1 MKNLFRISAVILLIL
16 SISLTHSCKKDKPAP
31 TPPIITT
38 TAASSITQT
47 TATSGGNVT
56 SDGGASV
63 TARGV
68 CWSTT
73 TGPTTAL
80 STKTTDNTGTGI
92 FTSSITALTAGTVY
106 YVKAYATN
114 SAGTAYGNEISFTTT
129 AAATVPVLTTTA
141 ASSITQTT
149 ATSGGNVTSD
159 GGASV
164 TARGVCW
171 STTTGPPTALS
182 TKTTDNTGT
191 GIFTSSITALTAGT
205 VYYVKAYATNSAGTA
220 YGNEI
225 SFTTTAAAT
234 VPVLTTTA
242 ASSIT
247 QTTATSGGNVTSDGG
262 ASVTARGV
270 CWSTTT
276 GPPTAL
282 STKTTDNTGTGIF
295 TSSITALTAGTVYYV
310 KAYAT
315 NSAGTAYGNEISF
328 TTTAAATVPVLT
340 TTAASSITQTT
351 ATSGG
356 NVTSDGGAS
365 VTARGVCWS
374 TTTGPTTAL
383 STKTTDNTGTGI
395 FTSSITGLTGGIV
408 YYVRAYATN
417 SVGTGYG
424 NQVSFT
430 TLTIPTVST
439 TAITIFT
446 STSATVG
453 GNVTADGGV
462 TVTERGVYWGISQ
475 NPESTGAR
483 LQVGGGTGSFSSSLT
498 GLSPNTTYY
507 VTAYAI
513 NSVGA
518 AFGNQQIFSTDPI
531 IVNDIDGNIYDVVR
545 IGSQIFMAENLKTTK
560 YDNGDLIGTTTPAT
574 LDISGETTP
583 KYQWAYAG
591 DESNVATYGRLYTWY
606 AATDS
611 RSVCPTGWHV
621 PSNEEWVM
629 LQNTFGGSIV
639 AGSKMKE
646 AGFSHWIYPNEG
658 ADNSSGFNALPG
670 GLRYGTFNFI
680 TMRSNYWSS
689 HNYSTLNADYYELSY
704 EYTNFLWGG
713 DVPKTWGMS
722 IRCLK
727 D

>member
-16 SISLTHSCKKDKPAP
+16 SISLTHSCKKDKPTP

-106 YVKAYATN
+106 YVK
-114 SAGTAYGNEISFTTT
+114 
-129 AAATVPVLTTTA
+129 
-141 ASSITQTT
+141 
-149 ATSGGNVTSD
+149 
-159 GGASV
+159 
-164 TARGVCW
+164 
-171 STTTGPPTALS
+171 
-182 TKTTDNTGT
+182 
-191 GIFTSSITALTAGT
+191 
-205 VYYVKAYATNSAGTA
+205 
-220 YGNEI
+220 
-225 SFTTTAAAT
+225 
-234 VPVLTTTA
+234 
-242 ASSIT
+242 
-247 QTTATSGGNVTSDGG
+247 
-262 ASVTARGV
+262 
-270 CWSTTT
+270 
-276 GPPTAL
+276 
-282 STKTTDNTGTGIF
+282 
-295 TSSITALTAGTVYYV
+295 
-310 KAYAT
+310 
-315 NSAGTAYGNEISF
+315 
-328 TTTAAATVPVLT
+328 
-340 TTAASSITQTT
+340 
-351 ATSGG
+351 
-356 NVTSDGGAS
+356 
-365 VTARGVCWS
+365 
-374 TTTGPTTAL
+374 
-383 STKTTDNTGTGI
+383 
-395 FTSSITGLTGGIV
+395 
-408 YYVRAYATN
+408 AYATN